1 MLIGA
6 FSSFWGAAVLGNP
19 VTHRLSFR
27 PVYVFFGQRDDT
39 VPPAVATYTAIQ
51 LPWAQLR
58 PFNGTHFHLDIFEVA
73 STLFP
78 QQ

>member
-1 MLIGA
+1 M
-6 FSSFWGAAVLGNP
+6 LGNP
-19 VTHRLSFR
+19 VFRNVVTYASAVFKKKIR

-39 VPPAVATYTAIQ
+39 VPPAVATYTATQ

-78 QQ
+78 Q

>member
-1 MLIGA
+1 M
-6 FSSFWGAAVLGNP
+6 
-19 VTHRLSFR
+19 
-27 PVYVFFGQRDDT
+27 YVFFGQRDDT
-39 VPPAVATYTAIQ
+39 VPPAVATYTATQ

-78 QQ
+78 Q